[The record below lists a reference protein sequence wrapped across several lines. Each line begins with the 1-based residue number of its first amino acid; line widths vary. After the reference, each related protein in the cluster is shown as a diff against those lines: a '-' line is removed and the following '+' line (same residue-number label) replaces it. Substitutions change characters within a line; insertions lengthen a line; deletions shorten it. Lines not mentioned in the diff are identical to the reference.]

1 MPCGYK
7 QYLGF
12 DCPFCGAQRAALLL
26 LQGRFRESFLLFPA
40 LLPLAATL
48 LFVGCKR
55 ALRVMLWADLAI
67 VVGSW
72 LLRLWLA

>member
-7 QYLGF
+7 RYLGF
-12 DCPFCGAQRAALLL
+12 DCPFCGSQRSVLLL

-40 LLPLAATL
+40 LLPLALTPI
-48 LFVGCKR
+48 FIGRKR
-55 ALRVMLWADLAI
+55 VLRVMLWLDLAI
-67 VVGSW
+67 VIGSW